1 MMFVKRDTTGSICA
15 ASLEKT
21 PDINE
26 PISGSSPELAKFI
39 GVEQQHPLPEL
50 DPLRES
56 DLAMSRV
63 LEDLIDLLI
72 DKKLIQFTELPAMA
86 QQKLLARQ
94 SLRTQCRLDL
104 LGDNDADD
112 EQIPMI

>member
-1 MMFVKRDTTGSICA
+1 MFVKRNATGSICA
-15 ASLEKT
+15 VSLEKT
-21 PDINE
+21 TDINE
-26 PISGSSPELAKFI
+26 PISGNSPELARFI
-39 GVEQQHPLPEL
+39 GAEQRLPEL